1 MVMILMGFFFLIE
14 EIERI
19 MGMQKFGIVLNCSSN
34 VFIISELACRNEK
47 VLSFASELGQR

>member
-1 MVMILMGFFFLIE
+1 
-14 EIERI
+14 